1 MLFSLSPAGYPAMQM
16 IMKLNLKLYMY
27 SASLLSLSAQSA
39 YKSGRDQG
47 PGSGLHFKAL
57 LIANWV
63 SRCEMGSANE
73 NLKCGKE
80 VFSLFF
86 CSALTLSLALSFSL
100 SFSFLWEM
108 SELFLVTCLWAGMT
122 EWYKRREVSHFK
134 MEAHPH
140 IGIYVCCVEERNEI
154 RFQRYLGRAKRGPVV

>member
-1 MLFSLSPAGYPAMQM
+1 MQM

-80 VFSLFF
+80 GFFFSV
-86 CSALTLSLALSFSL
+86 SVLSLSLCLSL

-122 EWYKRREVSHFK
+122 EWDKRREVSHFK

-140 IGIYVCCVEERNEI
+140 TGIYVCCAEERNEI
-154 RFQRYLGRAKRGPVV
+154 QVQRYLGRAKGCR

>member
-1 MLFSLSPAGYPAMQM
+1 MQM

-80 VFSLFF
+80 GFLFF
-86 CSALTLSLALSFSL
+86 LFCSLSVSLCLSL

-122 EWYKRREVSHFK
+122 EWDKRREVSHFK
-134 MEAHPH
+134 MEAHPYT
-140 IGIYVCCVEERNEI
+140 GIYVCCAEERNEI
-154 RFQRYLGRAKRGPVV
+154 QVRRYIGRAKRVQVV

>member
-1 MLFSLSPAGYPAMQM
+1 MQM

-47 PGSGLHFKAL
+47 PGSRLHFKAL

-80 VFSLFF
+80 GFFFSF
-86 CSALTLSLALSFSL
+86 SVLSLALFLSPSL
-100 SFSFLWEM
+100 SF
-108 SELFLVTCLWAGMT
+108 
-122 EWYKRREVSHFK
+122 
-134 MEAHPH
+134 
-140 IGIYVCCVEERNEI
+140 ERCQSC
-154 RFQRYLGRAKRGPVV
+154 FW

>member
-47 PGSGLHFKAL
+47 LGSGLHFKAL

-80 VFSLFF
+80 GFFFSV
-86 CSALTLSLALSFSL
+86 SAPALSLCLSL

-122 EWYKRREVSHFK
+122 EWDKRREVSRFK
-134 MEAHPH
+134 MEAHPRT
-140 IGIYVCCVEERNEI
+140 GIYVCCAEERNEI
-154 RFQRYLGRAKRGPVV
+154 QVRRYTSALRKGRWEFND

>member
-47 PGSGLHFKAL
+47 LGSGLHFKAL

-80 VFSLFF
+80 GFFFFRF
-86 CSALTLSLALSFSL
+86 CSSSLALSFPLLLFPLRDVRAVSGDMPVGRNDRMRQKKRGL
-100 SFSFLWEM
+100 SFQNGGS
-108 SELFLVTCLWAGMT
+108 S
-122 EWYKRREVSHFK
+122 SHGD
-134 MEAHPH
+134 
-140 IGIYVCCVEERNEI
+140 ICVLCGGE
-154 RFQRYLGRAKRGPVV
+154 K

>member
-1 MLFSLSPAGYPAMQM
+1 
-16 IMKLNLKLYMY
+16 MY

-80 VFSLFF
+80 GFFFSLF
-86 CSALTLSLALSFSL
+86 CSLSRSLCLSL

-122 EWYKRREVSHFK
+122 EWDKRREVSHFK

-140 IGIYVCCVEERNEI
+140 TGIYVCCAEERNEI
-154 RFQRYLGRAKRGPVV
+154 QVQRYLGRAKRVLVAWLRIRASNKGCCLSSSEG

>member
-1 MLFSLSPAGYPAMQM
+1 MQM

-47 PGSGLHFKAL
+47 LGSGLHFKAL

-80 VFSLFF
+80 GFFFSFLLELSRSVFPSP
-86 CSALTLSLALSFSL
+86 SL
-100 SFSFLWEM
+100 SF
-108 SELFLVTCLWAGMT
+108 
-122 EWYKRREVSHFK
+122 
-134 MEAHPH
+134 
-140 IGIYVCCVEERNEI
+140 ERCQSC
-154 RFQRYLGRAKRGPVV
+154 FW